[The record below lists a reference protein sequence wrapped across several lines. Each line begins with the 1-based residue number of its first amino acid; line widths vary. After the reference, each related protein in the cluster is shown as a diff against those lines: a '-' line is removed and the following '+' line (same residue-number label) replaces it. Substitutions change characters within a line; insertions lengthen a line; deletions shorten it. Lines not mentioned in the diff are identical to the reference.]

1 MGSFEGEGLREIR
14 GEARKAFEMK
24 DLLCKLG
31 KKLGYEVDVEARP
44 ESELGGLMMRYD
56 VLWYLKQPEWY
67 SRLLEIVLSRDDLD
81 PKYRELIERKA
92 NVKRQLL
99 VAFEI
104 EASDTT
110 TKAMKGTISNL
121 SKLPYGIIVVKRGR
135 KEASKTE
142 GSIRN
147 RFERALLEFR
157 TLHGPNNVI
166 VVSFDDIKK
175 LAEELGVK

>member
-1 MGSFEGEGLREIR
+1 
-14 GEARKAFEMK
+14 
-24 DLLCKLG
+24 
-31 KKLGYEVDVEARP
+31 
-44 ESELGGLMMRYD
+44 
-56 VLWYLKQPEWY
+56 
-67 SRLLEIVLSRDDLD
+67 
-81 PKYRELIERKA
+81 
-92 NVKRQLL
+92 

-110 TKAMKGTISNL
+110 TKAMKDTISNL
-121 SKLPYGIIVVKRGR
+121 SKLPYGIIVVERGR
-135 KEASKTE
+135 KEAPKTK